1 MPDGKPRRPVP
12 CGDAGAVAPHVE
24 GCASEQR
31 RRELEEELHLLDQ
44 AIGRIRQQMLLL
56 RGLERTPERQ
66 ARLDELARRYEELG
80 ARFTSTYRAWNALD

>member
-1 MPDGKPRRPVP
+1 MPDRKPRRSVS
-12 CGDAGAVAPHVE
+12 CGDTGAAEPHVE

-80 ARFTSTYRAWNALD
+80 ARFARTYRA